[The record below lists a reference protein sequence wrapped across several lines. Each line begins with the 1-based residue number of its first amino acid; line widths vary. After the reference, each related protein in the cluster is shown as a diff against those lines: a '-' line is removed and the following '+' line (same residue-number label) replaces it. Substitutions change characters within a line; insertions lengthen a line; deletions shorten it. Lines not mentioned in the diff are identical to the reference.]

1 MMSTANTFKMGGVIA
16 LLASILAIAPTAS
29 ALSYTFSFSNENG
42 SVPGTVQ
49 GTFDLP
55 DGDGINIAATS
66 LFVTSAPALGYTLP
80 FDASAIFPNVFVNS
94 FQVVGGNIVL
104 AGSSLGIQ
112 NATSAL
118 ALNVSNGSAGSLL
131 TISGSGNISL
141 GVQDLDS
148 STLIFSPATPIPFE
162 FNPALGIGLLGAAW
176 FGHRVIKKAK
186 SKDI

>member
-16 LLASILAIAPTAS
+16 LLASTLAIAPTAS

-55 DGDGINIAATS
+55 DGDGTFAATS
-66 LFVTSAPALGYTLP
+66 VFVTSAPAALGYTLP
-80 FDASAIFPNVFVNS
+80 FDAFANFPNVFVNS

-104 AGSSLGIQ
+104 AGSSLAIQ

-118 ALNVSNGSAGSLL
+118 TLNFFNGTFGSLL
-131 TISGSGNISL
+131 TISGSGPVT
-141 GVQDLDS
+141 GVRDLDS

-176 FGHRVIKKAK
+176 LGHRVIKKAK
-186 SKDI
+186 SKNI